1 MAEESYSSFGEEIDR
16 IMMAQLAKLTAMEA
30 SSGAS
35 SEYREAV
42 KELLRTLVNRFEV
55 LFIQFKDI
63 IFVLMPNNYKYILIL
78 FSFFFR
84 ISASSRRNCV
94 PASLSS
100 RRRLCR
106 RTRYPYLPST
116 LLMYSIYKRVLLL
129 SIGDREDISGGAGG
143 DHEHHSAIRS
153 STTRPRV

>member
-55 LFIQFKDI
+55 RFIQFKDI
-63 IFVLMPNNYKYILIL
+63 IFVLMPNNYNILI
-78 FSFFFR
+78 
-84 ISASSRRNCV
+84 
-94 PASLSS
+94 
-100 RRRLCR
+100 
-106 RTRYPYLPST
+106 
-116 LLMYSIYKRVLLL
+116 
-129 SIGDREDISGGAGG
+129 
-143 DHEHHSAIRS
+143 
-153 STTRPRV
+153 